1 MTALPKDVSR
11 RSFLRGTA
19 GVGGGLLVQLWLG
32 SCGDSDAIVTTGP
45 GGNTT
50 DAQQDLGKPNIWLEI
65 KSDRIVFT
73 CAAAEMGQGV
83 ITGLATLMCEEL
95 DLDPK
100 KLTIV
105 LAKADPKWHEPGL
118 PLQLTGGS
126 ETTRRYARPLRE
138 AGATTREKLRQ
149 AAAWQWRVATS
160 TVVADDGRMKHPPT
174 GRTLTY
180 NQLADLAAWFPV
192 LTPALKKPA
201 QYKWLGKHSVRLDA
215 AAKCDG
221 SAVFG
226 MDVVVPNMRLA
237 VVRRCPVIGG
247 KVRTFDGA
255 AARAM
260 PGVEDVVSIGHGV
273 AVVAR
278 TTWEARNAAEALTVT
293 WDEGANATL
302 SSDGIRTAFK
312 NDMAQGGGLVAK
324 PGSFSLRSKLAAAPV
339 KKSATYSMPY
349 LAHAGMEPMNC
360 TARVT
365 SSSCEVWCGSQVPG
379 IARKV
384 AAEITGLSTSQ
395 VTVNNTLLGGGFGR
409 RGRTDYVAEAVTIA
423 KLVRKP
429 VKLVWTREDDMHH
442 GILRPLAYHE
452 IEGGVDAAGN
462 LVGVSHK
469 VACQSVYENL
479 STDIADA
486 MFPGMK
492 LIVAAAGGLFSKFV
506 DPTSVEGSADTEY
519 ELPDFRCE
527 YFHQKVA
534 IPVGAWRSVGHSFNA
549 YVMETFIDELAVAA
563 GRDPLEFRRSLL
575 RNRPRMKALI
585 EAVAAKAGWGTP
597 LPAGVFRGVACN
609 KSFDSYA
616 AAVAE
621 VRVSGTRIE
630 VQRVVIGIDCGEI
643 VNPDIVAAQL
653 EGATIFG
660 LSAALKG
667 RITLQNGRVQQSN
680 YNDYEVVRMFEAP
693 RIETVLMPST
703 AAPTGVGEPGVPV
716 IAPAVANAVAT
727 ATGRRLREL
736 PLSL

>member
-1 MTALPKDVSR
+1 MSAAVSR
-11 RSFLRGTA
+11 RGFLRGA
-19 GVGGGLLVQLWLG
+19 GAVGGGMLVQIWLG
-32 SCGDSDAIVTTGP
+32 SCGENDATVSAGP
-45 GGNTT
+45 NSSTT
-50 DAQQDLGKPNIWLEI
+50 DAEQELGRPNIWVEI
-65 KSDRIVFT
+65 KPDRIVFT

-83 ITGLATLMCEEL
+83 VTGLATLMCEEL
-95 DLDPK
+95 DLDPR
-100 KLTIV
+100 KLTIR
-105 LAKADPKWHEPGL
+105 LAEADPKWHEPGL

-126 ETTRRYARPLRE
+126 ETTRRFAKPLRE
-138 AGATTREKLRQ
+138 AGATTREKLKL
-149 AAAWQWRVATS
+149 AAAWRWRVPVS
-160 TVVADDGRMKHPPT
+160 QVVTDDGRVKHPSS
-174 GRTLTY
+174 GRSATY
-180 NQLADLAAWFPV
+180 NELAGQAAWFPV
-192 LTPALKKPA
+192 LNPPLRQPH
-201 QYKWLGKHSVRLDA
+201 QYKWIGKQGIRLDA

-247 KVRTFDGA
+247 KVRTFDAA

-260 PGVEDVVSIGHGV
+260 PGVEDVVSIGHGI

-293 WDEGANATL
+293 WDEGVNATV
-302 SSDGIRTAFK
+302 SSDGIRQAFK
-312 NDMAQGGGLVAK
+312 DDVARGGGLVAK
-324 PGSFSLRSKLAAAPV
+324 SGSLSLRSKLDAAPV

-349 LAHAGMEPMNC
+349 LAHAGMEPMNAV
-360 TARVT
+360 ARVT
-365 SSSCEVWCGSQVPG
+365 SSACEVWCGSQVPG

-384 AAEITGLSTSQ
+384 AAEITGLPLSA
-395 VTVNNTLLGGGFGR
+395 VTVHNTLLGGGFGR
-409 RGRTDYVAEAVTIA
+409 RGRTDYVAEAVTIS
-423 KLVRKP
+423 KLVKKP

-452 IEGGVDAAGN
+452 IEGAVDSAGR
-462 LVGVSHK
+462 LVGVAHK
-469 VACQSVYENL
+469 VACQSVFENL

-492 LIVAAAGGLFSKFV
+492 LVVAAAGGLFSKFV

-519 ELPDFRCE
+519 ELPDFRVE
-527 YFHQKVA
+527 YFHQKLP

-549 YVMETFIDELAVAA
+549 FVMETFIDELAVAA
-563 GRDPLEFRRSLL
+563 GRDPLEFRRALL
-575 RNRPRMKALI
+575 GNRSRLLGVLN
-585 EAVAAKAGWGTP
+585 AVAARAGWGTP
-597 LPAGVFRGVACN
+597 LPAGVYRGIACN
-609 KSFDSYA
+609 KSFESYA

-621 VRVSGTRIE
+621 VRIDGAKID

-643 VNPDIVAAQL
+643 VNPDVVAQQL

-680 YNDYEVVRMFEAP
+680 YHDYEVVRMFEAP
-693 RIETVLMPST
+693 RIDTVLVSSR

-716 IAPAVANAVAT
+716 IAPAVANAVAA
-727 ATGRRLREL
+727 ATGKRLREL
-736 PLSL
+736 PLQL